1 MVRTQGPPAVST
13 HSWPSPRFTCR
24 TELFVARSDSTSD
37 RIAASTSG
45 SRLLLLLG
53 AEAGVAQVNR
63 STAAYPNSGQ
73 VWTVR
78 CEDESSSI
86 PVAPW
91 PSKLWKASCSTLSP
105 PATDCAARGARA
117 HNTTATRYAAVSTTC
132 TQPHASRA
140 CHTQRGRPSRAEP
153 RCRIDYRYRCR
164 IGYHTAAPY
173 RCLQG
178 HAELRLA
185 VQSVGV
191 GAPELEDGVVT

>member
-117 HNTTATRYAAVSTTC
+117 HNSHEVRRRQYNLHAAACQPSLPHTARTAE
-132 TQPHASRA
+132 
-140 CHTQRGRPSRAEP
+140 PSRA
-153 RCRIDYRYRCR
+153 
-164 IGYHTAAPY
+164 T
-173 RCLQG
+173 LQ
-178 HAELRLA
+178 
-185 VQSVGV
+185 
-191 GAPELEDGVVT
+191 D